1 MHNPIRFL
9 ETVSEVTSHRNGM
22 ENKPKIYTLDL
33 DDGSV
38 KEKGKGIPRLSDH
51 VKYNKELLPVR
62 PILERLRRAF
72 TANGKRQIRVYVSSK

>member
-51 VKYNKELLPVR
+51 VKYN
-62 PILERLRRAF
+62 
-72 TANGKRQIRVYVSSK
+72 